1 MFKNYIFYRCLIILY
16 FEDILNY
23 YCNIGGERYGFFSTF
38 IFYIIFLLGYLD
50 YFEVTI
56 ISRMKVSTFKYIK
69 LLKFLEFF
77 YVILTIILIVIYLYI
92 NVEIFSYFYYSLS
105 IIIYFGIL
113 IYDFWKKK
121 ITKKDFI
128 IYFLYFF
135 IDITLIVALLYLMK
149 ILMSDFPSV

>member
-1 MFKNYIFYRCLIILY
+1 MNFLVLLFLILFFFWAILTIY
-16 FEDILNY
+16 
-23 YCNIGGERYGFFSTF
+23 
-38 IFYIIFLLGYLD
+38 
-50 YFEVTI
+50 EVTI

-77 YVILTIILIVIYLYI
+77 YVILIIILIDFYLYI
-92 NVEIFSYFYYSLS
+92 NVEILSYFYYSLS

-113 IYDFWKKK
+113 IYDFWEKK
-121 ITKKDFI
+121 ITKKNFI

-135 IDITLIVALLYLMK
+135 IDITLIIALLHLIM

>member
-1 MFKNYIFYRCLIILY
+1 MNFLVLLFLILFFFWAILTIY
-16 FEDILNY
+16 
-23 YCNIGGERYGFFSTF
+23 
-38 IFYIIFLLGYLD
+38 
-50 YFEVTI
+50 EVTI

-77 YVILTIILIVIYLYI
+77 YVILIIILIDFYLYI

-113 IYDFWKKK
+113 VYDFWEKK
-121 ITKKDFI
+121 ITKKNFI
-128 IYFLYFF
+128 IYFIYFF
-135 IDITLIVALLYLMK
+135 IDITLIIALLHLIM

>member
-1 MFKNYIFYRCLIILY
+1 MGILV
-16 FEDILNY
+16 FLFLKLFFFWAIL
-23 YCNIGGERYGFFSTF
+23 TV
-38 IFYIIFLLGYLD
+38 
-50 YFEVTI
+50 FEVAVI
-56 ISRMKVSTFKYIK
+56 RRMKVSTFKYIK

-92 NVEIFSYFYYSLS
+92 NVEILSYFYYSLS

-113 IYDFWKKK
+113 IYDFWEKK
-121 ITKKDFI
+121 ITKKNFI

-135 IDITLIVALLYLMK
+135 IDITLIIALLHLIM

>member
-1 MFKNYIFYRCLIILY
+1 MNFLVLLFLILFFFWAILTIY
-16 FEDILNY
+16 
-23 YCNIGGERYGFFSTF
+23 
-38 IFYIIFLLGYLD
+38 
-50 YFEVTI
+50 EVTI

-77 YVILTIILIVIYLYI
+77 YVILIIISIDFYLYI

-113 IYDFWKKK
+113 VYDFWEKK
-121 ITKKDFI
+121 ITKKNFI

-135 IDITLIVALLYLMK
+135 IDIALIVALLYLMM

>member
-1 MFKNYIFYRCLIILY
+1 MDFLVLLFFIL
-16 FEDILNY
+16 FFFWAILT
-23 YCNIGGERYGFFSTF
+23 I
-38 IFYIIFLLGYLD
+38 
-50 YFEVTI
+50 FEVTI

-77 YVILTIILIVIYLYI
+77 YVILIIISIDFYLYI

-113 IYDFWKKK
+113 IYDFWEKK
-121 ITKKDFI
+121 ITKKNFI

-135 IDITLIVALLYLMK
+135 IDITLIIALLHLIM

>member
-1 MFKNYIFYRCLIILY
+1 M
-16 FEDILNY
+16 DILVFL
-23 YCNIGGERYGFFSTF
+23 FFKLF
-38 IFYIIFLLGYLD
+38 IFWAILTI
-50 YFEVTI
+50 FEVAV
-56 ISRMKVSTFKYIK
+56 ISSMKVTTFKYIK

-77 YVILTIILIVIYLYI
+77 YVVLTIISIDFYLYI
-92 NVEIFSYFYYSLS
+92 DIENFSYFYYLLS

-135 IDITLIVALLYLMK
+135 VDIALIYLIMVL
-149 ILMSDFPSV
+149 ILSNLPSI